1 METTYSNDPLLL
13 NLYRCCTAPGEW
25 QTVLDRLCDEVG
37 AHSAVMQAIAFADGH
52 QGRTYWCAHDSR
64 TDVQAYQALISDADN
79 PRMDR
84 RRGLPVIGRFVGDE
98 KLFTGREDFRQQQ
111 RLQRQLADLGFGRFL
126 GALLPIGGDRF
137 MAMVLHRPV
146 GNDTA
151 FGDAERQRLAGLL
164 PHFGQAAELSQSL
177 HSERKLEQILSA
189 CLDRWQC
196 GLVICDADGRVQWM
210 NRPARDRIARDG
222 VPHLRDGT
230 LRAHGDKD
238 ALLRHALMP
247 RSIAHGRATFLTLD
261 HAYRQLH
268 LAVQPLTRADGIA
281 DAGGALV
288 MISDGNLAGEIP
300 AAALAALFDLTEAEA
315 RLASALVQG
324 DTLEQYAQRRGVSI
338 GTVRY
343 QLKQVLSKTG
353 TNRQSELMRKV
364 LCSAAAHAAGFQS
377 AAAGMH

>member
-13 NLYRCCTAPGEW
+13 NLYRCCTAPGGW
-25 QTVLDRLCDEVG
+25 QAVLDRLCDDVG
-37 AHSAVMQAIAFADGH
+37 AHSAVMQVIAFADDH

-64 TDVQAYQALISDADN
+64 TDVNAYRALISDANN

-98 KLFTGREDFRQQQ
+98 QLFTSREDHHQQQ
-111 RLQRQLADLGFGRFL
+111 RLQRQLADLGLGRFL

-137 MAMVLHRPV
+137 MAMVLHRPA

-151 FGDAERQRLAGLL
+151 FGEADQQRLAGLL
-164 PHFGQAAELSQSL
+164 PHFGQAAELSLSV
-177 HSERKLEQILSA
+177 HGERKLEQILSA

-196 GLVICDADGRVQWM
+196 GLVVCDADGRVQWM
-210 NRPARDRIARDG
+210 NRPAQDRIAHHG
-222 VPHLRDGT
+222 ALHLRDG
-230 LRAHGDKD
+230 LLHAHGDK
-238 ALLRHALMP
+238 AARLRHALMP

-261 HAYRQLH
+261 HAAHRLH
-268 LAVQPLTRADGIA
+268 LAVQPLTRVDGIA

-300 AAALAALFDLTEAEA
+300 AAALAALFDLTEAES

-377 AAAGMH
+377 ASMH